1 MENKRPYWMVAVSLL
16 LSLFATVAVIIV
28 GYKMIIFFMP
38 FVVGWLISSIAT
50 PVVNWLEK
58 RFSVVKKLGSALVVV
73 LVIAAIVEVLYLTI
87 SYLGKELFA
96 FIRDLPENYEQI
108 ESSLRQVGSTFSG
121 IFASLPQGIQDAWNA
136 LVNNL
141 DQNIGKL
148 IADISEPTMEA
159 AGSLAMR
166 LPSYLVAVIMAL
178 LAAYFFTVQRE
189 EVLSWCK
196 KVAPPSLTKRMTM
209 VTDNIRYA
217 VGGYFKAQFKIMV
230 VIFLILLVG
239 FALMRVRYY
248 PLVALG
254 VAFLDFLPVFGT
266 GTAIFPWV
274 VYEIFTGNYKMVIFL
289 LILYAVT
296 QVSHHALQPKMVA
309 DSVGMNPLLTLILLY
324 IGYKVSSVMGM
335 ILAVP
340 IGMVVINMYKAG
352 AFDYILDD
360 VKFLAEGIM
369 KLRGIPRE
377 ENK

>member
-136 LVNNL
+136 LANNL

-360 VKFLAEGIM
+360 VKILAEGIM

>member
-1 MENKRPYWMVAVSLL
+1 MVAVSLL
-16 LSLFATVAVIIV
+16 LSLFATAAVIVI
-28 GYKMIIFFMP
+28 GYKMILFFMP
-38 FVVGWLISSIAT
+38 FVVGWVISSIAA

-58 RFSVVKKLGSALVVV
+58 RFSVVKKLGSALIVA
-73 LVIAAIVEVLYLTI
+73 LVIAAIVEVLYLAI
-87 SYLGKELFA
+87 SYLGREIFA
-96 FIRDLPENYEQI
+96 FVRDLPENYEQI
-108 ESSLRQVGSTFSG
+108 ESSLRQIGSMFSG
-121 IFASLPQGIQDAWNA
+121 IFANLPRGLQDAWNT

-141 DQNIGKL
+141 DQNIGEL
-148 IADISEPTMEA
+148 IAGISEPTVEA

-189 EVLSWCK
+189 EVLNWCK

-209 VTDNIRYA
+209 VVDNLRYA
-217 VGGYFKAQFKIMV
+217 VGGYFRAQFKIMV
-230 VIFLILLVG
+230 VVFLILLVG
-239 FALMRVRYY
+239 FALLKVRYY
-248 PLVALG
+248 ALVAFL

-266 GTAIFPWV
+266 GTAIFPWA
-274 VYEIFTGNYKMVIFL
+274 VYELFTGNYKMVLFL

-296 QVSHHALQPKMVA
+296 QICHHALQPKMVA

-324 IGYKVSSVMGM
+324 VGYKVSSVMGM

-360 VKFLAEGIM
+360 VKILAEGIM
-369 KLRGIPRE
+369 KLRGTPQE
-377 ENK
+377 EHKK

>member
-360 VKFLAEGIM
+360 VKILAEGIM

>member
-1 MENKRPYWMVAVSLL
+1 MVAVSLL

-136 LVNNL
+136 LANNL

-309 DSVGMNPLLTLILLY
+309 DSIGMNPLLTLILLY

-360 VKFLAEGIM
+360 VKILAEGIM

>member
-230 VIFLILLVG
+230 IIFLILLVG

-360 VKFLAEGIM
+360 VKILAEGIM